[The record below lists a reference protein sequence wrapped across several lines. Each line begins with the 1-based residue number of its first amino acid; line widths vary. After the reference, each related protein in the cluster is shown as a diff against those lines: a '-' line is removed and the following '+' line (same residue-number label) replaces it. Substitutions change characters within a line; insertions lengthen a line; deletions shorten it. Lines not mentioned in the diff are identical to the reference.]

1 MRPIRQPEPPR
12 RRGGA
17 LLLLALLLAL
27 LAWRERP
34 PAPRSG
40 AAPATEF
47 SAERADGFLGRL
59 LGDGAPH
66 PLGSPANAAV
76 RARLLEELAALG
88 LVGEVERSWVCGG
101 GRVCGE
107 VSNLLARL
115 PAAGA
120 GPAVLLVAHYD
131 SVAAG
136 PGAADDGSGVA
147 VLLETA
153 RALLAGP
160 PLARPVWLLF
170 PDGEEVGLL
179 GAEAFAA
186 RPHLAEVGVV
196 LNFEARGQSG
206 LARMFE
212 TGERNLDLVRLL
224 AAHGRRPAATSLSY
238 EIYRRLPNDTDFSV
252 FKRAGLP
259 GLNFAFIGEPL
270 VYHTPLDDRP
280 GLSPDSLQHQ
290 GEQALALARPL
301 AADPAA
307 PAAPGRAVF
316 FDVAGFALLH
326 WPESWSVPLALAALL
341 LLLGR
346 AAARRRAGGRGL
358 LAGALAPLAALAA
371 AGAAGW
377 LLHRALAALG
387 AFPARWTATLDL
399 AAWGFVALGLA
410 VAALFG
416 RALQRR
422 TGWEFWTG
430 TWTLWALAGLA
441 LAVGLPGA
449 SYLAIAPALV
459 AALAGLGGRAEEPS
473 RAAWLLPLAAA
484 GLLWLPTAFALPLA
498 MGNAMLP
505 AVAGIAAWVAG
516 AALGPLGAGRAR
528 GRALLLGGVAVAL
541 ALAALLL
548 PAFTP
553 ERPLGLALRHIETAD
568 GALWTASA
576 RPPAELAAAGGFGP
590 GRPLPWV
597 VREGFVAPAPRLALP
612 APEIELRAVEEI
624 AGGRRVTFALRSPR
638 GAPQATLWLAGGV
651 ELRAGRVAG
660 APLHP
665 ERARPAGVAGRGI
678 AIATLPA
685 AGVEIELELGGA
697 APVSAWVAD
706 ASYGLP
712 AEGLPLQRA
721 RGETAVPV
729 GAGDQTVV
737 VREIEL

>member
-1 MRPIRQPEPPR
+1 MRSNDPSGTPR
-12 RRGGA
+12 GSGGA
-17 LLLLALLLAL
+17 LLLLALLLAFV
-27 LAWRERP
+27 AWRELP
-34 PAPRSG
+34 PAPRG
-40 AAPATEF
+40 GDVPATEF
-47 SAERADGFLGRL
+47 SAERADQLLGRL

-66 PLGSPANAAV
+66 PIGSPANDVV

-88 LVGEVERSWVCGG
+88 LAGEVERSWVCGG

-107 VSNLLARL
+107 VANVLARL
-115 PAAGA
+115 PAAGS

-259 GLNFAFIGEPL
+259 GLNFAFIGTPL
-270 VYHTPLDDRP
+270 VYHTPLDDRA
-280 GLSPDSLQHQ
+280 GLSAGTVQHQ
-290 GEQALALARPL
+290 GEQALALARAL

-307 PAAPGRAVF
+307 PAASGRAVF
-316 FDVAGFALLH
+316 FDLAGLVLVR
-326 WPESWSVPLALAALL
+326 WPEIWSVPLALVALL
-341 LLLGR
+341 LLFGR
-346 AAARRRAGGRGL
+346 AVSRRGSPWQGL
-358 LAGALAPLAALAA
+358 GAGAVGPLAALAA
-371 AGAAGW
+371 AVAAGW

-399 AAWGFVALGLA
+399 ATWSFVALGLA
-410 VAALFG
+410 AAALLG
-416 RALQRR
+416 RALRR
-422 TGWEFWTG
+422 REGWGLWTG

-441 LAVGLPGA
+441 LALALPGA
-449 SYLAIAPALV
+449 SYLAIGPALV
-459 AALAGLGGRAEEPS
+459 AALAGLAGRGEEP
-473 RAAWLLPLAAA
+473 RRLAWLLPLATA
-484 GLLWLPTAFALPLA
+484 GVLWLPLAFSLPVA
-498 MGNAMLP
+498 MGHALLP
-505 AVAGIAAWVAG
+505 AVAGVAAWVGG
-516 AALGPLGAGRAR
+516 AALVPLGAGRGR
-528 GRALLLGGVAVAL
+528 GRVGLLALAAVAL
-541 ALAALLL
+541 AFAVLLR
-548 PAFTP
+548 PAFTA
-553 ERPLGLALRHIETAD
+553 ERPQGLSLRYVETAE
-568 GALWTASA
+568 AAQWTASA
-576 RPPAELAAAGGFGP
+576 PPTPELRAAGAFSSGL
-590 GRPLPWV
+590 PLPWAA
-597 VREGFVAPAPRLALP
+597 RAGFVAPAPRLALP
-612 APEIELRAVEEI
+612 GPEIEMRAVEEL
-624 AGGRRVTFALRSPR
+624 AGGRRVTFVLRSPR
-638 GAPQATLWLAGGV
+638 GATQATLWLADGV
-651 ELRAGRVAG
+651 DLRAGRVAG
-660 APLHP
+660 APLRP
-665 ERARPAGVAGRGI
+665 ELARAGGAAGRGI

-685 AGVEIELELGGA
+685 AGVELELELGGS
-697 APVSAWVAD
+697 APVTAWIAD
-706 ASYGLP
+706 ASSGLP
-712 AEGLPLQRA
+712 EAGLPLQRA

>member
-1 MRPIRQPEPPR
+1 MRSNEPSGAPR
-12 RRGGA
+12 GSGGA
-17 LLLLALLLAL
+17 LLLLAFLLGFV
-27 LAWRERP
+27 AWREMP
-34 PAPRSG
+34 PAPRG
-40 AAPATEF
+40 GDVPATEF
-47 SAERADGFLGRL
+47 SAERADQLLGRL
-59 LGDGAPH
+59 LGDGDPH
-66 PLGSPANAAV
+66 PIGSPANDAV
-76 RARLLEELAALG
+76 RARLLAELAALG
-88 LVGEVERSWVCGG
+88 LEGEVERSWVCGG

-107 VSNLLARL
+107 VANVLARL

-136 PGAADDGSGVA
+136 PGAADDGSGVV

-259 GLNFAFIGEPL
+259 GLNFAFIGTPL
-270 VYHTPLDDRP
+270 VYHTRLDNRP
-280 GLSPDSLQHQ
+280 GLSAGSLQHQ
-290 GEQALALARPL
+290 GEQALALASAL

-307 PAAPGRAVF
+307 PAASGRAVF
-316 FDVAGFALLH
+316 FDLAGFVLVR
-326 WPESWSVPLALAALL
+326 WPESWSVPLALVALL

-346 AAARRRAGGRGL
+346 AVSRRRSSRRGL
-358 LAGALAPLAALAA
+358 LAGALGPLAALAA
-371 AGAAGW
+371 AVAVGW

-399 AAWGFVALGLA
+399 ATWGFVSLGLA
-410 VAALFG
+410 TAALLG
-416 RALQRR
+416 RALRR
-422 TGWEFWTG
+422 REGWGLWTG
-430 TWTLWALAGLA
+430 TWALWAVAGLA
-441 LAVGLPGA
+441 LALTLPGA
-449 SYLAIAPALV
+449 SYLAIGPALV
-459 AALAGLGGRAEEPS
+459 AAIAGLGGRGEEPG
-473 RAAWLLPLAAA
+473 RLAWLVPLAAA
-484 GLLWLPTAFALPLA
+484 GLLWLPLALALPLA
-498 MGNAMLP
+498 MGHPLLP
-505 AVAGIAAWVAG
+505 AVAGVAAWVGG
-516 AALGPLGAGRAR
+516 AALVPLGAGRGK
-528 GRALLLGGVAVAL
+528 GRVVLLGLAAVAL
-541 ALAALLL
+541 AFAVLLR

-553 ERPLGLALRHIETAD
+553 ERPQGLSLRHVETAD
-568 GALWTASA
+568 EAHWTASA
-576 RPPAELAAAGGFGP
+576 RPPAELRAAGGFAA
-590 GRPLPWV
+590 GRTLPWTA
-597 VREGFVAPAPRLALP
+597 REGFVAPAPRLALP
-612 APEIELRAVEEI
+612 PPEIEPRAVEEI
-624 AGGRRVTFALRSPR
+624 AGGRRVTLRLRSPR
-638 GAPQATLWLAGGV
+638 GAPQATLWLADGA
-651 ELRAGRVAG
+651 ELRDGRVAG

-665 ERARPAGVAGRGI
+665 ERARSGGAAGRGI
-678 AIATLPA
+678 SIATLPA
-685 AGVEIELELGGA
+685 AGVEIELELGGSE
-697 APVSAWVAD
+697 PVKGWVAD
-706 ASYGLP
+706 ASSGLP
-712 AEGLPLQRA
+712 EEGLPLQRA

-737 VREIEL
+737 VREIGL